1 MGELLRTELVL
12 TRAVCMM
19 KRERWEGEK
28 KRGQSTEPEGEH
40 VGVAE
45 EEGMRDTVTP
55 CSHKDCILIYAYA
68 SL

>member
-1 MGELLRTELVL
+1 MEELLRTELVL
-12 TRAVCMM
+12 EGAVCIT

-28 KRGQSTEPEGEH
+28 KQGQSTEPEGEH

-45 EEGMRDTVTP
+45 DGMRDAVTP